1 MRKISVLATVAIGV
15 LFLVEFA
22 LPTGIVAAADPTPT
36 TPGAK
41 PACDANRAI
50 HVSGTAMI
58 NAAPDRALLQLG
70 VQSNSTTVEGAQRDN
85 SRAMQRVIAAVQG
98 QGVEAKDIA
107 TDQYRIEPIYE
118 DFDALYIKGYRI
130 HNSLAVTVRDVSKA
144 GSVLAAA
151 LAAGANQVNDVS
163 FYTTELRKY
172 RDQARELAM
181 RAAGEKARALAGAA
195 GAETGCV
202 VNITE
207 NSWSYYNGWWYGSS
221 RNSNQWTQNVIQN
234 AAPASVSSSGGS
246 DEDLVSLGMISV
258 KAEVGVTYALK

>member
-1 MRKISVLATVAIGV
+1 MRKISVLVTIVLGA
-15 LFLVEFA
+15 LFLFEVA
-22 LPTGIVAAADPTPT
+22 LPTGAVLAADPTPT
-36 TPGAK
+36 VLPEIQV
-41 PACDANRAI
+41 CDSSRSI
-50 HVSGTAMI
+50 HVSGSAMI
-58 NAAPDRALLQLG
+58 NVTPDRALLQLG

-85 SRAMQRVIAAVQG
+85 SRAMQKVITAVQA

-118 DFDALYIKGYRI
+118 DYDSLYIKGYRI

-144 GSVLAAA
+144 GGVLAAA

-195 GAETGCV
+195 GAATGCV
-202 VNITE
+202 LNITE
-207 NSWSYYNGWWYGSS
+207 NSWSHYNGWWYGSS
-221 RNSNQWTQNVIQN
+221 RNANQWTQNVVQN
-234 AAPASVSSSGGS
+234 ITPSGGS
-246 DEDLVSLGMISV
+246 SANGSDEYPVSLGMISV
-258 KAEVGVTYALK
+258 KAEVGVTYTLK